1 MGPIIQYAEEALAQ
15 TPEQLPVLKK
25 GRCSGCRRAGTGVHP
40 EGGCGRSLP
49 GRAWCP
55 VLPVD
60 TAAAPAEE
68 AATVVNAAGEVEE
81 VDINNPYCTEF
92 LVMRDDP
99 KA

>member
-1 MGPIIQYAEEALAQ
+1 MDAGGQGLVYI
-15 TPEQLPVLKK
+15 LK
-25 GRCSGCRRAGTGVHP
+25 GMRQVFAGEGVV
-40 EGGCGRSLP
+40 P
-49 GRAWCP
+49 GIAG
-55 VLPVD
+55 D

-99 KA
+99 T